1 MTSIQRT
8 GIAVL
13 LALLAIFGIYK
24 YGYNSGWGDRD
35 AEMQAEIA
43 KKNEEAR
50 AKEQEMAK
58 AVADKETELRKAN
71 DVVAKKQTDLNRLI
85 ASGRVRL
92 PSASCVQASPSAAIA
107 TRDSNQ
113 APSQPDRAPDPD
125 PSASGASESERQTLQ
140 LIAQIA
146 ADGDRAINQLNACID
161 AYENMRSIINGQQ

>member
-13 LALLAIFGIYK
+13 LTLLAIFGIYK

-58 AVADKETELRKAN
+58 AVADKDAELRKAN
-71 DVVAKKQTDLNRLI
+71 DVITKKQTDLSAAIR
-85 ASGRVRL
+85 AGRVRL
-92 PSASCVQASPSAAIA
+92 PSASCVQASPSAPAPSGN
-107 TRDSNQ
+107 SNQ
-113 APSQPDRAPDPD
+113 ASSQPDRAPDAD
-125 PSASGASESERQTLQ
+125 TGPSDSERQTLQ

-146 ADGDRAINQLNACID
+146 ADGDKAINQLNACID
-161 AYENMRSIINGQQ
+161 AYDNMRNIINAQR

>member
-24 YGYNSGWGDRD
+24 YGYNSGWDQRD

-50 AKEQEMAK
+50 AKEQEMVK

-71 DVVAKKQTDLNRLI
+71 DVVAQKQTDLNRLI
-85 ASGRVRL
+85 ATGRVRL
-92 PSASCVQASPSAAIA
+92 PSSSCVQASPSPAPAAGN
-107 TRDSNQ
+107 SNQ

-125 PSASGASESERQTLQ
+125 TGPSDAERQTLQ

-146 ADGDRAINQLNACID
+146 ADGDKAINQLNACID
-161 AYENMRSIINGQQ
+161 AYDNMRNIINAQR

>member
-35 AEMQAEIA
+35 TEMQAEIA
-43 KKNEEAR
+43 KKNEESR

-71 DVVAKKQTDLNRLI
+71 DVVSQKQTDLNRLI
-85 ASGRVRL
+85 SAGRVRL
-92 PSASCVQASPSAAIA
+92 PTASCVQASPSPTPAGGN
-107 TRDSNQ
+107 SNQ

-125 PSASGASESERQTLQ
+125 TSASGTSEAERQTLQ

-161 AYENMRSIINGQQ
+161 AYDNMRNIINAQR